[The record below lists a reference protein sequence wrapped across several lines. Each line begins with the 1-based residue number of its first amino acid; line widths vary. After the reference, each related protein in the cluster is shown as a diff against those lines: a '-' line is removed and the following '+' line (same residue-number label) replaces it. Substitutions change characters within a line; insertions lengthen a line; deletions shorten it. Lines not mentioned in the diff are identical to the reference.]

1 MKRHGNRLAGA
12 AVALAVA
19 AAGIALSAR
28 GAAAQEVIE
37 LKLAHFLPTANGMHR
52 DFMEPWARELEACSK
67 GRVKVTIYPGGTQ
80 LGNIAKLYDEVR
92 AGVVDIAHG
101 LHGIPGG
108 RFERT
113 RIVDL
118 PFTFKS
124 ADSATRTL
132 WALFPDYL
140 AEEYPG
146 VKVLA
151 LHAHNP
157 GQIHTAT
164 RPVRS
169 VEDMKGLRI
178 RFPSGA
184 VRMMLEYLGATPVGL
199 PPGEVYENVR
209 KGVIDGAAFTWDT
222 MDSFNLAEVMNYHT
236 DAKAYV
242 VSFWFAM
249 NQRRYQ
255 SLPDEVRACVD
266 SLSGDNLIPK
276 FGDWWNA
283 WDKAGYDR
291 VRGEGHTIIE
301 LDDAERETWR
311 KVLAPM
317 IDAYLADLEG
327 KGIAN
332 ARQIYAAMRE
342 KAAEFER

>member
-1 MKRHGNRLAGA
+1 MKRYGSKLSGVSLALAMSASVVTLAGD
-12 AVALAVA
+12 
-19 AAGIALSAR
+19 
-28 GAAAQEVIE
+28 AAAQEVIE
-37 LKLAHFLPTANGMHR
+37 LKLAHFLPTANGMHS
-52 DFMEPWARELEACSK
+52 DFMEPWARELEACTNGK
-67 GRVKVTIYPGGTQ
+67 VKVTIYPGGTQ

-132 WALFPDYL
+132 WALYPDYL

-157 GQIHTAT
+157 GQIHTADK
-164 RPVRS
+164 PVNS
-169 VEDMKGLRI
+169 VDDMKGLRL

-184 VRMMLEYLGATPVGL
+184 TKSMLEYLGATPVGL
-199 PPGEVYENVR
+199 PPGQVYENTQ

-222 MDSFNLAEVMNYHT
+222 MDSFNLAEVMKHHT

-249 NQRRYQ
+249 NEKKYNA
-255 SLPDEVRACVD
+255 LPEDVRACVD
-266 SLSGDNLIPK
+266 QLSGDNLIPN
-276 FGDWWNA
+276 FGPWWDA
-283 WDKAGYDR
+283 WDKAGHDR
-291 VRGEGHTIIE
+291 IIAEGHDVIE
-301 LDDAERETWR
+301 LDEAQRAEWR
-311 KVLAPM
+311 ATLQPM
-317 IDAYLADLEG
+317 INAYLADLEG
-327 KGIAN
+327 KGVGN
-332 ARQIYAAMRE
+332 AQEIYAKMRE
-342 KAAEFER
+342 KAAEFDN